1 MKALVTGGGG
11 FLGLA
16 IVRRLIKQGTTV
28 CSFSRQRH
36 DELDALDV
44 EQCQGDL
51 ADQIAVS
58 KAVAGCD
65 VVFHVAAKP
74 GIGGPYE
81 DYHRTN
87 FIGTRNVIAACREH
101 GVARLVYTSS
111 PSVVFDG
118 RDMEGV
124 DESVPYPSRFAAHYP
139 RTKAAAE
146 QLVRAANDERLGT
159 VSLRP
164 HLIWGPGD
172 NHLLP
177 RLAARA
183 RAGQLRRIGRA
194 KKLVD
199 TIYID
204 NAAEAHLLA
213 AEKLAPRAV
222 VAGKVYF
229 ISQGEPVDVWEMIN
243 RLLEAAG
250 APTVQRSIPQ
260 GVALMLAWGLENVHR
275 LLHRPGEPRLTR
287 FVVEEL
293 CTSHWFDLSAA
304 RRDLGYRPTV
314 SISEGLRRLREHLS
328 RSS

>member
-16 IVRRLIKQGTTV
+16 IVRRLVEQGTTV

-36 DELDALDV
+36 NQLDALYV
-44 EQCQGDL
+44 EQRQGDL
-51 ADQIAVS
+51 ADEAAVS

-74 GIGGPYE
+74 GIWGPYE

-124 DESVPYPSRFAAHYP
+124 DESVPYPSHFATHYP

-164 HLIWGPGD
+164 HLVWGPGD

-177 RLAARA
+177 RLVARA
-183 RAGQLRRIGRA
+183 RAGHLRRIGRA
-194 KKLVD
+194 RKLVD

-213 AEKLAPRAV
+213 AEKLAPGAV

-229 ISQGEPVDVWEMIN
+229 ISQGEPVDLWEMIN

-260 GVALMLAWGLENVHR
+260 GVALTLAWGFENVHR

-314 SISEGLRRLREHLS
+314 SISEGLQRLREHLS
-328 RSS
+328 RSR